1 MSSIHVHKIDPI
13 WEYNLLMRFMNKKRA
28 FGGDR
33 ALVFFLVSRGIF
45 YGKFVNLTYD
55 VIKLEYVC
63 HEAHNIKPIGS
74 NKTQFST
81 CISCN

>member
-33 ALVFFLVSRGIF
+33 ALVFFFWFRVEYSMA
-45 YGKFVNLTYD
+45 NL
-55 VIKLEYVC
+55 
-63 HEAHNIKPIGS
+63 
-74 NKTQFST
+74 
-81 CISCN
+81 